1 MHLGALLAL
10 GAIVACAVSAFW
22 RRAQGTAVEDG
33 RRRVG
38 RAAGG
43 QPQKCPEIVDHRLE
57 DASREPPTGLLVDGL
72 PRREIVG
79 QHAPGS
85 SGAYDP
91 SQGVEDFAQ
100 VVSALD
106 SILADQR

>member
-72 PRREIVG
+72 PCVGKSWGSMRQEAPARTIHRR
-79 QHAPGS
+79 
-85 SGAYDP
+85 
-91 SQGVEDFAQ
+91 
-100 VVSALD
+100 ALKT
-106 SILADQR
+106 SRRS